1 MGRPKGSRSKPKP
14 RPDNP
19 PADNMPLPPIAAS
32 GEAVS
37 PSDDV
42 LGVERENVCKKW
54 GDAAEGAEDIKPP
67 PTSSLKKRVIII
79 GLMIILLGILIKLK
93 VDTLSL
99 YNSPTFGNNSFST
112 YTHNFFG
119 HFDW

>member
-1 MGRPKGSRSKPKP
+1 MGRPKGSRNKPKP

-19 PADNMPLPPIAAS
+19 PADNMPLPPIAAA

-67 PTSSLKKRVIII
+67 LTPALKLVIRTSVVILLLGFVIKSFII
-79 GLMIILLGILIKLK
+79 NQLLGIVVLALI
-93 VDTLSL
+93 TSFFW
-99 YNSPTFGNNSFST
+99 SRRETFG
-112 YTHNFFG
+112 
-119 HFDW
+119 W

>member
-19 PADNMPLPPIAAS
+19 PADNMPLPPIAAA
-32 GEAVS
+32 GGAVS

-79 GLMIILLGILIKLK
+79 GLMIILLGILIKLFMINPILGIVVLGIILTVFCTSYLLPYHK
-93 VDTLSL
+93 F
-99 YNSPTFGNNSFST
+99 P
-112 YTHNFFG
+112 
-119 HFDW
+119 